1 MLSGPKIPMGRQ
13 SSTPFSRQGKPRIFR
28 CNSLNS
34 ILRTA
39 LARLQVSG
47 TGILRLLPQRPA
59 FTPERAKLTDP
70 FGGFECNGDIAST
83 IGSTVLLAVLMAA
96 WPRTIAQ
103 HTGAEWMKNR
113 KRRQDEN

>member
-83 IGSTVLLAVLMAA
+83 IGSTVLPGSIDGGM
-96 WPRTIAQ
+96 
-103 HTGAEWMKNR
+103 AEWMKNR